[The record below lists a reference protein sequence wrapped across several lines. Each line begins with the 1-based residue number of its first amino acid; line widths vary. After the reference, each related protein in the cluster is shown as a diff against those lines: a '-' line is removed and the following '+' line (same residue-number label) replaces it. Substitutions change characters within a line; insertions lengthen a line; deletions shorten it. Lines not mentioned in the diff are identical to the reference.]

1 MQMLITSSDAMLLWS
16 VAAAVKVNEIEETP
30 ALLNSSSSSSS
41 GSNNDVPKNFPHVLA
56 TRMTKYLQALENL
69 MLVPGK
75 SEYLF
80 WNQTTQRRAFI
91 LATLLAIAMWA
102 RNSKHLHHA
111 IPCIEGLAINVHL
124 RSRL

>member
-1 MQMLITSSDAMLLWS
+1 MLCFSTKLI
-16 VAAAVKVNEIEETP
+16 AAAVEVNAIEETP
-30 ALLNSSSSSSS
+30 TLLNSSSSSSS
-41 GSNNDVPKNFPHVLA
+41 SGSDNDVPKNFPHVLA
-56 TRMTKYLQALENL
+56 KRMTKYLQALECL

-80 WNQTTQRRAFI
+80 WNETTQRRAFI
-91 LATLLAIAMWA
+91 IATLLAIVMWA